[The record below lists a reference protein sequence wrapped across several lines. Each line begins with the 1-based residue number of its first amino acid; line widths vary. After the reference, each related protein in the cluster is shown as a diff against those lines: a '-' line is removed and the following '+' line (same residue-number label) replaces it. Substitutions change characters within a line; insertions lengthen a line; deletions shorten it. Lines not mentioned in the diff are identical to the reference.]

1 MAERGSQLSHAKPN
15 HSIHERAGN
24 VICEGGDGGRRGYA
38 QRRGTFECW
47 DFYLDCSR
55 IRDTPLA
62 IYGATVCHSSP
73 LFENHVEKPSLL
85 GPSLV

>member
-1 MAERGSQLSHAKPN
+1 MAERESQLSHAKPN
-15 HSIHERAGN
+15 RSIHERAGN

-38 QRRGTFECW
+38 QWRGTFECW
-47 DFYLDCSR
+47 DYLDCSR

-62 IYGATVCHSSP
+62 VYGATVCHSSP